1 MTKIIESLCVP
12 CTIDVFTHLIH
23 YSYEVNA
30 IIFPLPTK
38 GEMST
43 NILRNLPKQDILFL
57 NETGFKSRL
66 LGSPCS
72 LLYVGVQT
80 LALQPARW
88 DLRQFP

>member
-1 MTKIIESLCVP
+1 MTTIIESLYVP
-12 CTIDVFTHLIH
+12 CTIDVFTHLIQ

-38 GEMST
+38 KEMST
-43 NILRNLPKQDILFL
+43 DILRNLPKQDILFL
-57 NETGFKSRL
+57 NETGFKSRP

-72 LLYVGVQT
+72 LLYIRVQT

-88 DLRQFP
+88 DLGQFP